1 MRKVTE
7 NFRNR
12 DFWIRWIVQNDFADP
27 YFRLRKC
34 TRLLQNIVQGR
45 RYDLLDVGCG
55 PATLRTLLGSNVNY
69 YGLDIAIHERAPYL
83 LETDFARN
91 PISFKD
97 KRFDIVVA
105 LGVFEFMG
113 RYQDQKFV
121 EISRI
126 LNRDGKFIMSY
137 LNWRHFRS
145 PVIPICNNVQAITEL
160 TKSLQRVFHLEKCFP
175 ASHHWRFKQPGK
187 YAGPI
192 QMHLDFCIPLVSS
205 WLAVEYFFVCSR
217 LK

>member
-1 MRKVTE
+1 MRRVIE
-7 NFRNR
+7 NFLNR
-12 DFWIRWIVQNDFADP
+12 DFWIRWVPQNDS
-27 YFRLRKC
+27 YFRISKC
-34 TRLLQNIVQGR
+34 ARLLQNIVQGR

-69 YGLDIAIHERAPYL
+69 YGLDIAIHEPAPYL

-91 PISFKD
+91 PISFED

-126 LNRDGKFIMSY
+126 LKRDGKFIMSY
-137 LNWRHFRS
+137 LNWGHFRG
-145 PVIPICNNVQAITEL
+145 PVIPICNNVQPITEL

-187 YAGPI
+187 NAGPI
-192 QMHLDFCIPLVSS
+192 QMRLNLNIPFVSS
-205 WLAVEYFFVCSR
+205 WLAIEYFFVCSR
-217 LK
+217 LTHK